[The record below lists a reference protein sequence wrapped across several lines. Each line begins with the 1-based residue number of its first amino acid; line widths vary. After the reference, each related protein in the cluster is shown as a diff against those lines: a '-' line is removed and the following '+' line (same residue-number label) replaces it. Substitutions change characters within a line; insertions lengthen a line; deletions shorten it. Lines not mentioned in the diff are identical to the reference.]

1 MPFQQR
7 WFLFPVLIFFLLIVS
22 YGYGAAEANNINVT
36 GVGLIIDVN
45 TRIGKEE
52 KIAIEIAAQNYNTTS
67 KTHKLSLYIKDS
79 TIRVT
84 SAVEDMIREKKV
96 KVIIGM
102 HTWHEA
108 ALVAD
113 IGGQA
118 HVPVISFAAPAIT
131 PPLMPLRWP
140 FLIQMARNGSE
151 QIKCIADIVHAYNW
165 KRVIAI
171 YEDEAFGGDSG
182 KLALLSEALQH
193 VSSEVEY
200 RLVLPPFSSLS
211 DPEGVVHEELVK
223 VLSKTQ
229 SRVFIVLESSLAMV
243 THLFREAKNL
253 RLVGGESAWII
264 PESITGLLDSVSNS
278 VISSME
284 GALGIKTYYSEEG
297 SSEYKDFHAQFRK
310 MYRTEYPEEDNSDHG
325 IFALRAYDSIRIVI
339 QAIERMAGNTSSN
352 ASSPEMLHNM
362 LSSNF
367 SGLSGNIHFEGS
379 QLSDTPI
386 LRIVNVVGKRYKE
399 IDFWIPDFGF
409 SMSPLKEK
417 IEEKNGSRNFNDT
430 TNALVGPIIWPG
442 NLRQTPKGWEM
453 PTQAKPLK
461 IGVPGRTTF
470 ERFVKVNTNQN
481 FYDGFCIQIFLKV
494 LDLLGYDLPY
504 KFEAYNGT
512 YNDLVHH
519 VYNKTYDAIIGDMTI
534 LADRLQYVDFTL
546 PYAESGLAMI
556 VPTKPEGS
564 PLMFTKPFT
573 RDMWLVTAAILMYT
587 MLIVWFLE
595 RQSNPEFSGPWKN
608 QMSTALWFTFSSL
621 FFAHREKIY
630 SNLTRLVIIVW
641 LFVVLILTS
650 SYTASLSSML
660 TVQKLQ
666 PNVTDI
672 EWLKRNNLKIGC
684 DGDSFVR
691 KYLENVLN
699 FNPQNIVN
707 ISSEDLYPG
716 EFKSNHI
723 AAAFL
728 ELPYEKVFL
737 NEYCKGYTATIRT
750 NRFGGLG
757 FVFPRGSPI
766 ARDFSEAILKLSEN
780 GDTKI
785 LEDEWLTPP
794 DKCSAN
800 ITSNEPESLSLQSF
814 GILYLI
820 SFATSTICL
829 LLSIV
834 HLIISRHQ
842 HQDAPKGK
850 TPDEKSATPDEE
862 SAWKE
867 AVKLVR
873 DFYIRNPGTTATLVD
888 ISDTTEDTSDVN
900 ECSSRWEFTSTFD
913 TPEHLQDSPPAEIEM
928 Q

>member
-52 KIAIEIAAQNYNTTS
+52 KIAIEIAAQNYHTTS

-108 ALVAD
+108 AQVAD

-131 PPLMPLRWP
+131 PPLMPLHWP

-165 KRVIAI
+165 KRIIAI

-182 KLALLSEALQH
+182 KLALVSEALQQ
-193 VSSEVEY
+193 VGSEVEY

-253 RLVGGESAWII
+253 GLVGGESAWII

-310 MYRTEYPEEDNSDHG
+310 LFRTEYPEEDNSDPG

-339 QAIERMAGNTSSN
+339 QAIERMTGNTSSN
-352 ASSPEMLHNM
+352 ASSPEMLLHNM

-379 QLSDTPI
+379 QLSDIPI

-481 FYDGFCIQIFLKV
+481 RYDGFCIQIFLKV

-519 VYNKTYDAIIGDMTI
+519 VYDKTYDAIIGDVTI
-534 LADRLQYVDFTL
+534 LAERLQYVDFTL
-546 PYAESGLAMI
+546 PYADSGLAMI

-621 FFAHREKIY
+621 FFAHICLQC
-630 SNLTRLVIIVW
+630 SPC
-641 LFVVLILTS
+641 
-650 SYTASLSSML
+650 
-660 TVQKLQ
+660 QKLQ

-684 DGDSFVR
+684 DGDSFIR

-699 FNPQNIVN
+699 FKPENIVN
-707 ISSEDLYPG
+707 VSSLDLYPG
-716 EFKSNHI
+716 EFKSNNI

-728 ELPYEKVFL
+728 ELPYEKFFISK
-737 NEYCKGYTATIRT
+737 YCKGYTAAIRT

-757 FVFPRGSPI
+757 FVFPKGSPL
-766 ARDFSEAILKLSEN
+766 ARDFSAAILKLSEN

-785 LEDEWLTPP
+785 LEDEWLTPSHE
-794 DKCSAN
+794 CSTN
-800 ITSNEPESLSLQSF
+800 ITSSKPESLSLQSF

-842 HQDAPKGK
+842 HQDAPKGN
-850 TPDEKSATPDEE
+850 ATPDEE

-913 TPEHLQDSPPAEIEM
+913 TPEHLQDSPEAEIEM